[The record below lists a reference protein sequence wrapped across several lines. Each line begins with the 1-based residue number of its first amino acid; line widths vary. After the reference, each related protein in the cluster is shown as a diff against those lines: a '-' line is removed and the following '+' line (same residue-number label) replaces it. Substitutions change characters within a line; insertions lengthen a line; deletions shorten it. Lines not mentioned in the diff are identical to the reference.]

1 MAAVR
6 KMLLVEARRSWETR
20 GAPSAP
26 VRCEELVTRFR
37 PRVEMESEADLRGN
51 GQILSDKMP

>member
-20 GAPSAP
+20 GAPS
-26 VRCEELVTRFR
+26 VGRLEELVWQRFR
-37 PRVEMESEADLRGN
+37 PRVEMESEADL
-51 GQILSDKMP
+51 